1 MTKKYNKFTETIH
14 ESLNELIE
22 KYPFKYD
29 FVYLKKNNELFFS
42 KYGYYPHFSELDRM
56 FEEGDNFTPT
66 FSKDEND
73 LYKQKKFT
81 EQIIQKLFYFRTNP
95 SKDSYYISGI
105 KFNGLKTSKFL
116 SIPAYL
122 NGKKVI
128 GILENTFNSF
138 CFEEVII
145 GENIK
150 FIEKKTFY
158 GCKNLKK
165 VQILSNKLV
174 EIGQEAFSGCQLLE
188 SINLPSSVKFIG
200 AFCFKDTSIIQM
212 NLPNKLVSIQ
222 IGAFCNCYRL
232 EEVNIPPAIIY
243 LPDKLFANCNNL
255 NKITFVGEN
264 LKEIGDSCFW
274 SCEKLY
280 QINLPNSIQIISNK
294 AFAHCNNLVLYNIP
308 NSITKVGIES
318 FHQVKFLS
326 LTIPIDLKFIPSESF
341 SVTSINKLVINNKL
355 INIHTDA
362 FKNSIIS
369 SIEFPVEE
377 IPTSLENVP
386 FPIIANRTL
395 NKKMNE
401 LMSFFDDITH
411 SQGPVYYIFE
421 HFSGEKYGSKGYFRL
436 LTKCDTSTL
445 FTTFQSIKKN
455 NYSYSYLTTGPDEKI
470 DGICG
475 YNAYIPGDT
484 IEVTATAEF
493 TYYIL
498 ETLVNDGK
506 IIFKANEFNMI
517 HLIDHK

>member
-1 MTKKYNKFTETIH
+1 MTKNYNYFTEIIH

-29 FVYLKKNNELFFS
+29 FLYLKKNNELFFS
-42 KYGYYPHFSELDRM
+42 KYGYYPHVSELDRM

-73 LYKQKKFT
+73 LYKQKNFT
-81 EQIIQKLFYFRTNP
+81 EQIIRKLFYFRTNH
-95 SKDSYYISGI
+95 SKDSFYISGI
-105 KFNGLKTSKFL
+105 KFKGLKTSKFL

-122 NGKKVI
+122 DGKKVI

-150 FIEKKTFY
+150 YLEKKCFY

-165 VQILSNKLV
+165 VQILSNNLV
-174 EIGQEAFSGCQLLE
+174 EIAQEAFSECQLLE

-200 AFCFKDTSIIQM
+200 EFCFKDTSIIQM
-212 NLPNKLVSIQ
+212 ELPNKLLTIQ
-222 IGAFCNCYRL
+222 RGAFCNCHRL
-232 EEVNIPPAIIY
+232 EEVNIPPAIIH
-243 LPDKLFANCNNL
+243 LPDKLFANCKNL
-255 NKITFVGEN
+255 KKITFLGEN

-274 SCEKLY
+274 SCEKLN
-280 QINLPNSIQIISNK
+280 QINIPNSIQIVSNH
-294 AFAHCNNLVLYNIP
+294 AFANCENLILIDIP
-308 NSITKVGIES
+308 NSITKIGIES

-326 LTIPIDLKFIPSESF
+326 LTIPIDLNDISSQAF
-341 SVTSINKLVINNKL
+341 SVTDINKLVINNKF
-355 INIHTDA
+355 INIHKDA

-395 NKKMNE
+395 NLKLTE
-401 LMSFFDDITH
+401 LMSYFDEISH
-411 SQGPVYYIFE
+411 AQSPVYYIFE
-421 HFSGEKYGSKGYFRL
+421 HFSGEEYGRNKCYFRL
-436 LTKCDTSTL
+436 ITKCSKSTL
-445 FTTFQSIKKN
+445 ITTFKSIKKN

-484 IEVTATAEF
+484 IEETATAEF
-493 TYYIL
+493 TYCVV
-498 ETLVNDGK
+498 EALVDDGK
-506 IIFKANEFNMI
+506 FIFHAVEVQDK
-517 HLIDHK
+517 LL